1 MDVDDFHEFL
11 AALQAGIRS
20 TIRTEF
26 TSIWLPIQLGVIL
39 AVVLVA
45 IGLAALIRKRFDL
58 VNATM
63 GWPPYLKRVVH
74 AISANFSTAIFIVLI
89 ALTRVGIDA
98 AVDRPRIYLLTIVL
112 NLATAWL
119 VIAIVTSVIRNQF
132 VNRVVAVTAW
142 TIAALS
148 ILRLLNPVVN
158 SLDSMS
164 LMLGG
169 LRLTPLLIMKT
180 AVLLVLALWGA
191 VTASNFLDKRIHG
204 FQDLTPSVQE
214 LLAKL
219 IRIAFI
225 TLAIIIVLNSM
236 GIDLSVLALFSGA
249 IGVGL
254 GFGLQKI
261 VSNLVSGIIL
271 LADKSVKP
279 GDVVSVGEHFGRVE
293 HMGARYTLVDTRDGR
308 EYLVPNEDF
317 VTQRVV
323 NWSYSSNLVRLEVKF
338 NTTYSTDPHKTVK
351 VAIEAALAVERV
363 AKTPAP
369 VCHLLQ
375 FGQSSLEFIL
385 MFWIHDPVA
394 GVTNVRSDVL
404 LALWDR
410 LEKEGVAIPKP
421 GPSHM
426 IIERGPSLVDP
437 SVTS

>member
-1 MDVDDFHEFL
+1 MDMDDFHDFL
-11 AALQAGIRS
+11 ATVLATIRS

-26 TSIWLPIQLGVIL
+26 TSIWLPIQLGIIL
-39 AVVLVA
+39 LVVVAA
-45 IGLAALIRKRFDL
+45 IGAAALIRKRFDL
-58 VNATM
+58 VSATM
-63 GWPPYLKRVVH
+63 GWPAYLKRVVH
-74 AISANFSTAIFIVLI
+74 AVSANFSTAIFIVLI
-89 ALTRVGIDA
+89 AMMRTAIDA

-112 NLATAWL
+112 NLAMAWL

-169 LRLTPLLIMKT
+169 LRLTPLLILKT

-191 VTASNFLDKRIHG
+191 VTLANFLDKRIHS
-204 FQDLTPSVQE
+204 FQDLTPSIQE
-214 LLAKL
+214 LIAKL
-219 IRIAFI
+219 VRIALLVFAVI
-225 TLAIIIVLNSM
+225 VVLNSM
-236 GIDLSVLALFSGA
+236 GIDLSALALFSGA

-279 GDVVSVGEHFGRVE
+279 GDVISVGEHFGRVE

-308 EYLVPNEDF
+308 EYLIPNEDF

-323 NWSYSSNLVRLEVKF
+323 NWSYSSDLVRLEVKF
-338 NTTYSTDPHKTVK
+338 GTTYSTDPHKTQK
-351 VAIEAALAVERV
+351 VAVEAAQSVARV
-363 AKTPAP
+363 VKTPTP
-369 VCHLLQ
+369 ICHLLA
-375 FGQSSLEFIL
+375 FGQSSLEFSL
-385 MFWIHDPVA
+385 AFWIRDPVA
-394 GVTNVRSDVL
+394 GVTSVRSDVL

-410 LEKEGVAIPKP
+410 LEKEGVTIPKP
-421 GPSHM
+421 GPAHM
-426 IIERGPSLVDP
+426 IIDRLPRQVDP

>member
-1 MDVDDFHEFL
+1 MDIDDFHDFL
-11 AALQAGIRS
+11 AAVLATIRT
-20 TIRTEF
+20 TIRTEL
-26 TSIWLPIQLGVIL
+26 TSIWLPIQLGVIVIVIL
-39 AVVLVA
+39 AA
-45 IGLAALIRKRFDL
+45 IGAAALIRKRFDL
-58 VNATM
+58 VAVTM
-63 GWPPYLKRVVH
+63 GWPAYLKRVVH

-89 ALTRVGIDA
+89 AVTRIGLDA
-98 AVDRPRIYLLTIVL
+98 AVDRPRIYLLTIAL

-132 VNRVVAVTAW
+132 VNRIVAVTAW

-169 LRLTPLLIMKT
+169 LRLTPLLILKT

-191 VTASNFLDKRIHG
+191 VTLANFLDKRIHG
-204 FQDLTPSVQE
+204 FQDLTPSIQE
-214 LLAKL
+214 LIAKL
-219 IRIAFI
+219 IRIALI
-225 TLAIIIVLNSM
+225 ALAIIIVLNSM

-279 GDVVSVGEHFGRVE
+279 GDIISVGDHFGRVE

-308 EYLVPNEDF
+308 EYLIPNEDF

-323 NWSYSSNLVRLEVKF
+323 NWSYSSDLVRLEVKF
-338 NTTYSTDPHKTVK
+338 GTTYSSDPHKTRK
-351 VAIEAALAVERV
+351 VAIEAAQSVARV
-363 AKTPAP
+363 VKTPTP
-369 VCHLLQ
+369 ICHLLA
-375 FGQSSLEFIL
+375 FGQSSLEFSL
-385 MFWIHDPVA
+385 AFWIRDPVA
-394 GVTNVRSDVL
+394 GVTSVRSDVL

>member
-1 MDVDDFHEFL
+1 MDMDDFHDFITAVL
-11 AALQAGIRS
+11 TGIR
-20 TIRTEF
+20 TTFRTEF
-26 TSIWLPIQLGVIL
+26 TSFWLPIQLGVIL
-39 AVVLVA
+39 AIILIA
-45 IGLAALIRKRFDL
+45 IGSAALIRKRFDL
-58 VNATM
+58 VEATK
-63 GWPPYLKRVVH
+63 GWPAYLKRIVRAV
-74 AISANFSTAIFIVLI
+74 SANFSTAIFIVLVAI
-89 ALTRVGIDA
+89 ARSGIDA

-169 LRLTPLLIMKT
+169 LRLTPLLILKT

-191 VTASNFLDKRIHG
+191 VTLANFLDKRIHA
-204 FQDLTPSVQE
+204 FQDLTPSIQE
-214 LLAKL
+214 LIAKL
-219 IRIAFI
+219 VRIA
-225 TLAIIIVLNSM
+225 LIIFAVIFVLNSM

-323 NWSYSSNLVRLEVKF
+323 NWSYSSDLVRIEVKF
-338 NTTYSTDPHKTVK
+338 GTTYSTDPHKTQK
-351 VAIEAALAVERV
+351 VAIEAAQSVERV
-363 AKTPAP
+363 VKTPAP
-369 VCHLLQ
+369 VCHLLA
-375 FGQSSLEFIL
+375 FGQSSLEFSL
-385 MFWIHDPVA
+385 AFWIRDPVA

-410 LEKEGVAIPKP
+410 LDKEGVAIPKP

-426 IIERGPSLVDP
+426 IIDRGPNFVDP
-437 SVTS
+437 SATS